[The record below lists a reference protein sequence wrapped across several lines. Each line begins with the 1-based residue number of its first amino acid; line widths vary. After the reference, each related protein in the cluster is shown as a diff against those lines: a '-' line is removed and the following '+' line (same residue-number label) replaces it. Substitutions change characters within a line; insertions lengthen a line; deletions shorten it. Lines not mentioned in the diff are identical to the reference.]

1 MEPAVD
7 QPLAVQRHRVAG
19 GVHARVV
26 HQLVPRRVARLA
38 RGPDARAVVED
49 SALRGVVADL
59 RDALGEHA
67 AWLQYV
73 ARRGYCLAGRATGG
87 APVPEPAAPAPTLA
101 VLPFTAPGRGAPSLA
116 SLGGGLAAAVSDG
129 LGRIEELVVRPF
141 GSVLAHW
148 QAANDAS
155 PPEPGLHSRWVLG
168 GQVEQVG
175 TRLHVHAGLRHGAD
189 GPWLW
194 RQRFEAERGDAG
206 HLATQIVTRTA
217 AALATQAARPASAA
231 ASGADTASAAASE
244 AFHRGR
250 YLLALREPDA
260 LRAALQC
267 LQADVGADPHFVRA
281 WAALAECACALA
293 LGNVI
298 PSAKAGA
305 LAGHAVRQAFADE
318 PAAGAFGPASGEAFA
333 ARARVRCL
341 FERNLPGAEADAR
354 AAVAADRRR
363 AEHHHALA
371 FVLGVQ
377 GRAAEA
383 AQALREAVACDPISR
398 LYPQVLAAFLAR
410 LGHFEE
416 ACEECQ
422 TVLTLDPANRR
433 ARYTLCVVHLLAG
446 DAPAALVQA
455 EWLQRSATGDD
466 ALQEA
471 AGLALALL
479 GCAQRA
485 RARAVLEELSAA
497 QGPTPQR
504 PQGGR
509 LWLAM
514 DRAIVLAAL
523 GEPQAALEAL
533 EHCVAHGGVEA
544 VLIASEPLLRP
555 LHGHPRFEALLREL
569 GFGRQAAAPR
579 GAQPQYGQ

>member
-1 MEPAVD
+1 VYRFPPFEFDLVRGE
-7 QPLAVQRHRVAG
+7 LHRAG
-19 GVHARVV
+19 V
-26 HQLVPRRVARLA
+26 LVPLRPKALELLHELLRADGAVVPRETLMRALW
-38 RGPDARAVVED
+38 PRAVLED

-73 ARRGYCLAGRATGG
+73 ARRGYCLAGRATKR

-116 SLGGGLAAAVSDG
+116 PLGGGLAAAVSDG

-250 YLLALREPDA
+250 YLLA
-260 LRAALQC
+260 
-267 LQADVGADPHFVRA
+267 
-281 WAALAECACALA
+281 
-293 LGNVI
+293 
-298 PSAKAGA
+298 
-305 LAGHAVRQAFADE
+305 
-318 PAAGAFGPASGEAFA
+318 
-333 ARARVRCL
+333 
-341 FERNLPGAEADAR
+341 
-354 AAVAADRRR
+354 
-363 AEHHHALA
+363 
-371 FVLGVQ
+371 GV
-377 GRAAEA
+377 
-383 AQALREAVACDPISR
+383 
-398 LYPQVLAAFLAR
+398 
-410 LGHFEE
+410 
-416 ACEECQ
+416 
-422 TVLTLDPANRR
+422 
-433 ARYTLCVVHLLAG
+433 
-446 DAPAALVQA
+446 APAALVQA

-479 GCAQRA
+479 GCGQRE

-497 QGPTPQR
+497 RGPTPQR

-533 EHCVAHGGVEA
+533 EHCVAQGSVEA
-544 VLIASEPLLRP
+544 VLIASEPQLQP